1 MKITKKE
8 VEHIAE
14 LARINLTEEEK
25 SKLEK
30 ELSAI
35 LKFVEKLKEID
46 TDRVEPLTG
55 GTTLENRIREDEQ
68 IEKTLEGKQ
77 TELVRQMPDRKESW
91 LKVKSTFN
99 NELK

>member
-1 MKITKKE
+1 MITKKE

-46 TDRVEPLTG
+46 TNRVEPLTG
-55 GTTLENRIREDEQ
+55 GTALENRIREDEQ
-68 IEKTLEGKQ
+68 VEKTLEGKQ
-77 TELVRQMPDRKESW
+77 AELVRQMPDRKESW
-91 LKVKSTFN
+91 LKVKSTF
-99 NELK
+99 

>member
-1 MKITKKE
+1 MITKKE
-8 VEHIAE
+8 VEHIAD

-46 TDRVEPLTG
+46 TSRVEPLTG
-55 GTTLENRIREDEQ
+55 GTALENKIREDEQ

-77 TELVRQMPDRKESW
+77 AELIQQMPDRKESW
-91 LKVKSTFN
+91 LKVKSTFTQ
-99 NELK
+99 

>member
-1 MKITKKE
+1 MITKKE

-35 LKFVEKLKEID
+35 LKFIEKLKEID
-46 TDRVEPLTG
+46 THRVEPLTG
-55 GTTLENRIREDEQ
+55 GTTLENRIRGDEQ
-68 IEKTLEGKQ
+68 VEKTLEGKQ
-77 TELVRQMPDRKESW
+77 AELIRQMPDKKESW
-91 LKVKSTFN
+91 LKVKSTFTQ
-99 NELK
+99 

>member
-1 MKITKKE
+1 MITKKE

-14 LARINLTEEEK
+14 LARINLAEEEK

-35 LKFVEKLKEID
+35 LNFVEKLKEID
-46 TDRVEPLTG
+46 TNRVEPLTG

-68 IEKTLEGKQ
+68 VEKTLEGKQ
-77 TELVRQMPDRKESW
+77 AELVRQMPDRKESW
-91 LKVKSTFN
+91 LRVKSTF
-99 NELK
+99 